1 MLTALIIA
9 NIALTIGAMC
19 MVKET
24 KKMNKNVEDLGLNIA
39 LIQKNGLEVSNN
51 ITSSKKEIMEE
62 FNTVHKKA
70 IDYPSPQVFL
80 RSK

>member
-9 NIALTIGAMC
+9 NIALTIGAMY

-24 KKMNKNVEDLGLNIA
+24 KKMNKNIEDLGLNIA
-39 LIQKNGLEVSNN
+39 LVQMNGIQISNN
-51 ITSSKKEIMEE
+51 ITSSKKEIIEE

-70 IDYPSPQVFL
+70 IAYPSPLVFL